1 MRMVGFLLNSC
12 ETTMSNACLEGG
24 VNMQYENPMIKIVEA
39 VFEDIVCISDG
50 GYDDD
55 DGGFA

>member
-1 MRMVGFLLNSC
+1 MVGFLLNSC